1 MLHCCWGVEESPQ
14 WDLERHYQLLAEATL
29 QPVIQDLG
37 MVKDASTG
45 DSWRTL
51 RLSLPGSRLTSLQN
65 HPLHWT
71 VELQQGNAPAE
82 DAGVQLR
89 EGICLA
95 ETEPLALDLRLPED
109 WLDGQS
115 LLKLRL
121 VYQPEMASQP
131 LDAATGYLHYRV
143 PLDIAIRSKPITAT
157 HPSPAPS
164 ATRLSWTPIT
174 PEHLHG

>member
-1 MLHCCWGVEESPQ
+1 ML
-14 WDLERHYQLLAEATL
+14 
-29 QPVIQDLG
+29 
-37 MVKDASTG
+37 KDGSTG

-51 RLSLPGSRLTSLQN
+51 RLSLPGRRLATLQN
-65 HPLHWT
+65 NPLHWT
-71 VELQQGNAPAE
+71 VELQQGNGPAE

-89 EGICLA
+89 GNIRLA
-95 ETEPLALDLRLPED
+95 ATEPLALDLRLPED

-115 LLKLRL
+115 LLQLRL
-121 VYQPEMASQP
+121 VYQPEMAKQP

-157 HPSPAPS
+157 HPSPPPS

-174 PEHLHG
+174 PEHLYG